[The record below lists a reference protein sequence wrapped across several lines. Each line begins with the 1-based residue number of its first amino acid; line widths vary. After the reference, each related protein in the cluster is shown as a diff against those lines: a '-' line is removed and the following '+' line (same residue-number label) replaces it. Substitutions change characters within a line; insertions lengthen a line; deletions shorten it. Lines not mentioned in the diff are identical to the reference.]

1 MAHATHQSLRLALRP
16 LLLPNNQGEPCISS
30 FGNDGFGSQIHQLIH
45 HRIVAEAMHVPFCPW
60 RLIEPYHRTRQL
72 HPRAGSVEWTNQLN
86 ICGLTRLLTEDRN
99 KDGDCKHSSK
109 CVGCSV
115 CNCPRLNASGVYDAR
130 LEHRILKAQLIRHVD
145 HLRFSFI
152 RNMTDWA
159 SSASGQRAF
168 ERATR
173 HARDAL
179 RSRRALLHAKEPDTD
194 CGAFYTPGLV
204 HVALHARRGDVM
216 LGPAKGP
223 KSKVHRRVPNATYRA
238 ALLDTHNGLGTVSH
252 QLHIFSEGVPSDFAA
267 MVAPPLPPVAL
278 HLNGND
284 FTAWDCL
291 GKADVLITSGS
302 GTFSVNA
309 GFYAADETAVLF
321 LPDVNGS
328 LHDMRH
334 LVAAALPNHILLAPN
349 GTLTRHARRVLRQR
363 KAKSPRIHGM
373 SYE

>member
-1 MAHATHQSLRLALRP
+1 MRR
-16 LLLPNNQGEPCISS
+16 SS
-30 FGNDGFGSQIHQLIH
+30 SSSSSSS
-45 HRIVAEAMHVPFCPW
+45 RSSSS
-60 RLIEPYHRTRQL
+60 TSS
-72 HPRAGSVEWTNQLN
+72 SV
-86 ICGLTRLLTEDRN
+86 
-99 KDGDCKHSSK
+99 
-109 CVGCSV
+109 
-115 CNCPRLNASGVYDAR
+115 
-130 LEHRILKAQLIRHVD
+130 
-145 HLRFSFI
+145 
-152 RNMTDWA
+152 
-159 SSASGQRAF
+159 
-168 ERATR
+168 
-173 HARDAL
+173 
-179 RSRRALLHAKEPDTD
+179 
-194 CGAFYTPGLV
+194 LV
-204 HVALHARRGDVM
+204 HVLGHAQLVWLPAREALLRGDELAVPLEVLRARPNQEPVVA
-216 LGPAKGP
+216 LGLEAVHDLV
-223 KSKVHRRVPNATYRA
+223 KVHRRVPNATYRA

-278 HLNGND
+278 HLDGND

>member
-1 MAHATHQSLRLALRP
+1 MADATHQSLRLALRP

-30 FGNDGFGSQIHQLIH
+30 FGDDGFGSQIHQLIH

-86 ICGLTRLLTEDRN
+86 ICGLPRLLTEDRN
-99 KDGDCKHSSK
+99 KDGDCKLPYN
-109 CVGCSV
+109 CCGCSV
-115 CNCPRLNASGVYDAR
+115 CNCPRLNASGVYDVR
-130 LEHRILKAQLIRHVD
+130 LEHRILKTQLVRHVD
-145 HLRFSFI
+145 RLRVSFI
-152 RNMTDWA
+152 RNMTGWA
-159 SSASGQRAF
+159 SSASGQGAF

-179 RSRRALLHAKEPDTD
+179 RSRRALLHAKEPHTD

-216 LGPAKGP
+216 LGPANGP
-223 KSKVHRRVPNATYRA
+223 RSKVHRRVPNATYRA
-238 ALLDTHNGLGTVSH
+238 ALLDAHNALGTVSH

-302 GTFSVNA
+302 GTFSVTA
-309 GFYAADETAVLF
+309 GFYATDETAVLF

-363 KAKSPRIHGM
+363 RAKSPRTQ
-373 SYE
+373 